1 MNPHHYAI
9 RLALEHD
16 YHGFFAEELAVREAL
31 NFPPFTRLVEIT
43 ASAADD
49 EKARRAAENYAVALR
64 DNLSQ
69 RGAGATLVLGPSPA
83 FIHRLRGEYRWS
95 ITIKARDLGPVMPY
109 LPEGRGFSVDVDPL

>member
-43 ASAADD
+43 AAAAVD
-49 EKARRAAENYAVALR
+49 ERARQAATDYAQALR
-64 DNLSQ
+64 DNLAQ
-69 RGAGATLVLGPSPA
+69 RGAEAVVVLGPSPA

-95 ITIKARDLGPVMPY
+95 ITIKARDLAPVMGY
-109 LPEGRGFSVDVDPL
+109 LPDGRGFSVDVDPL